1 MDKAIHVKA
10 CIATLHRKA
19 HGMDKIHLD
28 RYRQHTR
35 SNPDLGT
42 GTCENT
48 FLYKQKNKMPSVLYF
63 IFSTISAI
71 DPSPPPPTPHPIHK
85 GRFSPSMKRLTNR
98 LGYKASQQFSKP
110 DRRPGIYKARPF
122 SPSGHDVP
130 KNGETTRAQ
139 PCPP

>member
-1 MDKAIHVKA
+1 MVWIRFISIDI
-10 CIATLHRKA
+10 
-19 HGMDKIHLD
+19 GN
-28 RYRQHTR
+28 TR

-85 GRFSPSMKRLTNR
+85 GRFSPSMKGLPT
-98 LGYKASQQFSKP
+98 ASAT
-110 DRRPGIYKARPF
+110 RPASS
-122 SPSGHDVP
+122 SPSPTVGQVYIKHVLSAPLDMMSPRTVKQREPSHVRHDPARQDVFTHAYYP
-130 KNGETTRAQ
+130 KHYQ
-139 PCPP
+139 Q